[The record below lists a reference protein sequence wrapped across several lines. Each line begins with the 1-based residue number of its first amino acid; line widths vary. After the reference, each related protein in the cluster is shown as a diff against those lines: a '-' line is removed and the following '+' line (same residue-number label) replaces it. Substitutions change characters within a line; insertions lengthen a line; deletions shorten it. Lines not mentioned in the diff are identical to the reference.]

1 MICACLTEKRY
12 LLWMTL
18 KINVTLSQQ
27 IPLKTRSKRLVYE
40 CNKFSVRQ
48 LGAFSP
54 MCLGDIE
61 TEQFIALIQ
70 RELFDYTKWLQG
82 LDEDISIV
90 DISKKAMALRKKTNE
105 QG

>member
-1 MICACLTEKRY
+1 M
-12 LLWMTL
+12 

-48 LGAFSP
+48 LGAFAP

-61 TEQFIALIQ
+61 TERFIALIQ
-70 RELFDYTKWLQG
+70 REPFDYTKWLQG